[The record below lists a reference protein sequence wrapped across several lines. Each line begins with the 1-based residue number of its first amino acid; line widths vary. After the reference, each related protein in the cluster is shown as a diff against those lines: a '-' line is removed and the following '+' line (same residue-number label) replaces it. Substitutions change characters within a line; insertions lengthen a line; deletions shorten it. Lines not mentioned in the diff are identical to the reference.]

1 MCGINGIF
9 AYGNSAPVVDGAEL
23 IRTREQMAA
32 RGPDGAGEW
41 HSDDRRVGFGHRRL
55 AIIDPRPEG
64 AQPMGTADGR
74 LWITF
79 NGEIY
84 NYEALRNQLIAEG
97 VVFRTHSDTEVLL
110 YLYMRDGADMVRRL
124 RGMFA
129 FAIWDGKER
138 AMFLARDPHGIKPL
152 YYTEQRGVFRFASQV
167 KALLAGGAVSR
178 ELEPAGVT
186 GFLHWGSVP
195 EPFTL
200 YRDIRALPA
209 GSTLRVSSLGVETPH
224 RYWDLATVVARS
236 MEAASEI
243 PAGSEG
249 EFLRSALLG
258 SVRAHLVAD
267 VPVGAFLS
275 AGLDSSTI
283 VGLARELRS
292 APIETITLTSEEFR
306 GSRNDEAPIA
316 VEIARHLDVHHHLRT
331 MSVREFESDLP
342 AILAAMDQ
350 PTIDG
355 LNTWFVS
362 KAAAE
367 TGLKVALSGLGGDE
381 LLGGYP
387 TFASIPRMVQ
397 RWSALNG
404 IPAAGRLF
412 CSAYSGLS
420 KHYQRAN
427 PKYAGL
433 LRYGG
438 TYRGA
443 YMIERGVVKPWELD
457 HVLDR
462 EFVRAG
468 LARLGEVG
476 NELDGAAG
484 TGLNGFAKVS
494 ILESTR
500 YMRNQLLRD
509 SDWAGMAHS
518 LEIRVP
524 LVDSVLTEQLAGLA
538 ATGRFQFGKSALL
551 RTLPQGLPSSAT
563 SRPKT
568 GFTVPLWQWLRK
580 SAATTDWKRVEF
592 LRRPNV
598 HDYSRWAYTLL
609 SITPDT
615 ASLLKGSRAVAQPAE
630 GAR

>member
-9 AYGNSAPVVDGAEL
+9 AYGAAAAPIDMAEL
-23 IRTREQMAA
+23 IRTREHMAA
-32 RGPDGAGEW
+32 RGPDGVGDWRSTDA
-41 HSDDRRVGFGHRRL
+41 RVGFGHRRL

-64 AQPMGTADGR
+64 AQPMSTADGR

-84 NYEALRNQLIAEG
+84 NYEALRNELLAQG
-97 VVFRTHSDTEVLL
+97 VEFRSHSDTEVLL
-110 YLYMRDGADMVRRL
+110 YLYARQGPDMVKRL

-129 FAIWDGKER
+129 FAIWDEGER
-138 AMFLARDPHGIKPL
+138 ALFLARDPYGIKPL
-152 YYTEQRGVFRFASQV
+152 YYTARNGVFRFASQV
-167 KALLAGGAVSR
+167 KALLAGGAISR
-178 ELEPAGVT
+178 EVEPAGVT
-186 GFLHWGSVP
+186 GFLLWGSVP
-195 EPFTL
+195 EPYTI
-200 YRDIRALPA
+200 YRDILALPA
-209 GSTLRVSSLGVETPH
+209 GSTLRVSPAGVETPR
-224 RYWDLATVVARS
+224 RYWDIAEVVTRS
-236 MEAASEI
+236 IDAAKLV
-243 PAGSEG
+243 PPGSET
-249 EFLRSALLG
+249 EYLREVLLD

-275 AGLDSSTI
+275 AGLDSSTV
-283 VGLARELRS
+283 VGLARELS
-292 APIETITLTSEEFR
+292 AAPIETITLTTDEFR
-306 GSRNDEAPIA
+306 GTRNDEAPLA
-316 VEIARHLDVHHHLRT
+316 AEIARHLDVRHRLRV
-331 MSVREFESDLP
+331 MSTQEFEADLP
-342 AILAAMDQ
+342 AFLAAMDQ

-355 LNTWFVS
+355 LNTWFIS
-362 KAAAE
+362 KATAE

-387 TFASIPRMVQ
+387 TFQSIPRMVD
-397 RWSALNG
+397 RWSALSHV
-404 IPAAGRLF
+404 PVVGRLF
-412 CSAYSGLS
+412 CGLYSTFLTRWF
-420 KHYQRAN
+420 KAN

-438 TYRGA
+438 TFRGA
-443 YMIERGVVKPWELD
+443 YMIERGVVRPWELAQ
-457 HVLDR
+457 VLDR
-462 EFVRAG
+462 DFIAQG
-468 LARLGEVG
+468 LERLGDEET
-476 NELDGAAG
+476 NAFAAG
-484 TGLNGFAKVS
+484 VNGFAKVS

-524 LVDSVLTEQLAGLA
+524 LVDSVVIERLAGLA
-538 ATGRFQFGKSALL
+538 ATGRFQYGKAALS
-551 RTLPQGLPSSAT
+551 RTLTSGLPSEVA

-580 SAATTDWKRVEF
+580 SPAIDDWKRVKF

-615 ASLLKGSRAVAQPAE
+615 AGLLKA
-630 GAR
+630 

>member
-9 AYGNSAPVVDGAEL
+9 AYDNAAPGVDADEL
-23 IRTREQMAA
+23 RRTQTHMAA

-41 HSDDRRVGFGHRRL
+41 RSEDGRVAFAHRRL

-64 AQPMGTADGR
+64 AQPMATADGR
-74 LWITF
+74 FWITF

-84 NYEALRNQLIAEG
+84 NYETLRDELISNG
-97 VVFRTHSDTEVLL
+97 VVFRTHTDTEVLL
-110 YLYMRDGADMVRRL
+110 YLYARHGADMVKRL

-129 FAIWDGKER
+129 FALFDGREQTL
-138 AMFLARDPHGIKPL
+138 FLARDPYGIKPL
-152 YYTEQRGVFRFASQV
+152 YYAAGGRTFRFASQV
-167 KALLAGGAVSR
+167 KALLEGGAIER
-178 ELEPAGVT
+178 ALEPAGVT
-186 GFLHWGSVP
+186 GFLLWGSLP
-195 EPFTL
+195 EPYTL
-200 YRDIRALPA
+200 YRDIRSLPA
-209 GSTLRVSSLGVETPH
+209 GCTLRVTRSGVEEPRH
-224 RYWDLATVVARS
+224 YWDLGEVVMRS
-236 MEAASEI
+236 IDAAKQI
-243 PAGSEG
+243 PAGAEI
-249 EFLRSALLG
+249 ECLREALLD

-292 APIETITLTSEEFR
+292 APIETITLTTDEFR
-306 GSRNDEAPIA
+306 GTRNDEAPLA
-316 VEIARHLDVHHHLRT
+316 QEIARHLDVRHHVRS
-331 MSVREFESDLP
+331 MSIREFESDLP
-342 AILAAMDQ
+342 AFLAAMDQ

-387 TFASIPRMVQ
+387 TFREIPRMVKHW
-397 RWSALNG
+397 RALNRL
-404 IPAAGRLF
+404 PAVGQLF
-412 CSAYSGLS
+412 CALYSTISA
-420 KHYQRAN
+420 HYPKIN

-443 YMIERGVVKPWELD
+443 YMIERGVIKPWELR
-457 HVLDR
+457 HLLDR
-462 EFVRAG
+462 DVAVAG
-468 LARLGEVG
+468 LGHLTELGD
-476 NELDGAAG
+476 ELSDASGTAA
-484 TGLNGFAKVS
+484 NGFANVS
-494 ILESTR
+494 ILESSR

-524 LVDSVLTEQLAGLA
+524 LVDAVLTERLAGLA
-538 ATGRFQFGKSALL
+538 ATGRFQFGKSVLL
-551 RTLPQGLPSSAT
+551 QTLRNGLPSGAT
-563 SRPKT
+563 RRPKT

-580 SAATTDWKRVEF
+580 SDATAGWKRVPY

-615 ASLLKGSRAVAQPAE
+615 AGLLKV
-630 GAR
+630 

>member
-9 AYGNSAPVVDGAEL
+9 AHAGTAPPIDADEL
-23 IRTREQMAA
+23 RRTQAHMAA

-41 HSDDRRVGFGHRRL
+41 CSDDGRVAFAHRRL
-55 AIIDPRPEG
+55 AIIDPRPES
-64 AQPMGTADGR
+64 AQPMATADGR
-74 LWITF
+74 FRITF

-84 NYEALRNQLIAEG
+84 NYEALRDELLSKSVAL
-97 VVFRTHSDTEVLL
+97 RTHSDTEVLL
-110 YLYMRDGADMVRRL
+110 YLYARDGTDMVQRL

-129 FAIWDGKER
+129 FAIFDAR
-138 AMFLARDPHGIKPL
+138 DQTLFLARDPYGIKPL
-152 YYTEQRGVFRFASQV
+152 YYAASGQTFRFASQV
-167 KALLAGGAVSR
+167 KSLLAGGALAR
-178 ELEPAGVT
+178 TLEPAGVT
-186 GFLHWGSVP
+186 GFLLWGSVP
-195 EPFTL
+195 EPYTL
-200 YRDIRALPA
+200 YRDIRSLSA
-209 GSTLRVSSLGVETPH
+209 GCTLRVTRSGVETPR
-224 RYWDLATVVARS
+224 RYWDLGEVVTRS
-236 MEAASEI
+236 IAAAKQI
-243 PAGSEG
+243 PVGTEV
-249 EFLRSALLG
+249 EYLRETLRD
-258 SVRAHLVAD
+258 SVRSHLVAD

-283 VGLARELRS
+283 VGLARELRA
-292 APIETITLTSEEFR
+292 APIETITLTTDEFR
-306 GSRNDEAPIA
+306 GTRNDEAPLA
-316 VEIARHLDVHHHLRT
+316 EEIARHLDVRHH
-331 MSVREFESDLP
+331 VRSISMGEFDADLP
-342 AILAAMDQ
+342 AFLAAMDQ

-387 TFASIPRMVQ
+387 TFREIPRMVQ
-397 RWSALNG
+397 RWRGLNRLPVVG
-404 IPAAGRLF
+404 QLF
-412 CSAYSGLS
+412 CAVYAGLS
-420 KHYQRAN
+420 THYPKAN

-443 YMIERGVVKPWELD
+443 YMIERGVVKPWELR
-457 HVLDR
+457 HVLDGDLA
-462 EFVRAG
+462 RAG
-468 LARLGEVG
+468 LERLA
-476 NELDGAAG
+476 ELRDELAAASG
-484 TGLNGFAKVS
+484 PDINGFAKVS
-494 ILESTR
+494 ILESSR

-509 SDWAGMAHS
+509 SDWAAMAHS

-524 LVDSVLTEQLAGLA
+524 LVDAVLTEQLAGLV

-551 RTLPQGLPSSAT
+551 QTLRNGLPSGAT

-580 SAATTDWKRVEF
+580 SDATTVWRRVPY

-615 ASLLKGSRAVAQPAE
+615 AGLLKG
-630 GAR
+630 

>member
-9 AYGNSAPVVDGAEL
+9 AYDGAAAPIDTAEL
-23 IRTREQMAA
+23 IRTREHMAA
-32 RGPDGAGEW
+32 RGPDGVGDW
-41 HSDDRRVGFGHRRL
+41 RSSDARVGFGHRRL

-64 AQPMGTADGR
+64 AQPMSTADGR

-84 NYEALRNQLIAEG
+84 NYEALRNELLAQG
-97 VVFRTHSDTEVLL
+97 VVFRSHSDTEVLL
-110 YLYMRDGADMVRRL
+110 YLYARHGSEMVKRL

-129 FAIWDGKER
+129 FAIWDETER
-138 AMFLARDPHGIKPL
+138 ALFLARDPYGIKPL
-152 YYTEQRGVFRFASQV
+152 YYAARGGVFRFASQV
-167 KALLAGGAVSR
+167 KALLAGGAISR
-178 ELEPAGVT
+178 EVEPAGVT
-186 GFLHWGSVP
+186 GFLLWGSVP
-195 EPFTL
+195 EPYTI

-209 GSTLRVSSLGVETPH
+209 GSTLRVSFTGVETPR
-224 RYWDLATVVARS
+224 RYWDIAEVVTRS
-236 MEAASEI
+236 IDAAKLV
-243 PAGSEG
+243 PPGSETDY
-249 EFLRSALLG
+249 LREVLLD

-275 AGLDSSTI
+275 AGLDSSTV
-283 VGLARELRS
+283 VGLARELSS
-292 APIETITLTSEEFR
+292 APIETITLTTDEFR
-306 GSRNDEAPIA
+306 GTRNDEAPLA
-316 VEIARHLDVHHHLRT
+316 AEIARHLDVRHRLRV
-331 MSVREFESDLP
+331 MSMQEFESDLP
-342 AILAAMDQ
+342 AFLAAMDQ

-355 LNTWFVS
+355 LNTWFIS
-362 KAAAE
+362 KATAE

-387 TFASIPRMVQ
+387 TFQSIPRMVD
-397 RWSALNG
+397 RWSALNHV
-404 IPAAGRLF
+404 PVVGRLF
-412 CSAYSGLS
+412 CGLYSS
-420 KHYQRAN
+420 VITRWFKAN

-438 TYRGA
+438 TFRGA
-443 YMIERGVVKPWELD
+443 YMIERGVVRPWELAQ
-457 HVLDR
+457 VLDR
-462 EFVRAG
+462 DFVG
-468 LARLGEVG
+468 LGLERLGDERTNAFAPSV
-476 NELDGAAG
+476 
-484 TGLNGFAKVS
+484 NGFAKVS

-524 LVDSVLTEQLAGLA
+524 LVDSVVIEKLAGLA
-538 ATGRFQFGKSALL
+538 AAGRFQYGKAALP
-551 RTLPQGLPSSAT
+551 RTLTNGLPSEVA

-580 SAATTDWKRVEF
+580 SPAIGDWRRVKF

-615 ASLLKGSRAVAQPAE
+615 AALLKA
-630 GAR
+630 